1 MLCIPGIHGFQLPLP
16 QSWPEIPLLP
26 DWKLHI
32 CPLSFGERSR
42 GFGDLCSWA
51 TLPVGTLYLGARSS
65 TPFLTPGRC
74 TCPDSWAAR
83 LSSAETAW
91 SSLYFGGTIE
101 TGVTEGRK
109 PQLPA
114 RWIITSSFH
123 PQPSDPG
130 SLVIPQL
137 IYTQNMDILCKE
149 PEVIGAC
156 TAGLNSVSVPVQV
169 LWSSSLFT
177 CWDSGDSACLSQDPH
192 LFLCLVVSQCP
203 HLFLRQTNFTFY
215 HPST

>member
-1 MLCIPGIHGFQLPLP
+1 MSFITNTIISTDASPHTPASGSPHTWEAFTFIP
-16 QSWPEIPLLP
+16 S
-26 DWKLHI
+26 D
-32 CPLSFGERSR
+32 
-42 GFGDLCSWA
+42 
-51 TLPVGTLYLGARSS
+51 
-65 TPFLTPGRC
+65 
-74 TCPDSWAAR
+74 
-83 LSSAETAW
+83 
-91 SSLYFGGTIE
+91 IE
-101 TGVTEGRK
+101 TGVTEDRK

>member
-1 MLCIPGIHGFQLPLP
+1 MKFQPRLTARHPVPPMSFITNTIISTDASPHTPASGSPHTWEAFTFIP
-16 QSWPEIPLLP
+16 S
-26 DWKLHI
+26 D
-32 CPLSFGERSR
+32 
-42 GFGDLCSWA
+42 
-51 TLPVGTLYLGARSS
+51 
-65 TPFLTPGRC
+65 
-74 TCPDSWAAR
+74 
-83 LSSAETAW
+83 
-91 SSLYFGGTIE
+91 IE

-215 HPST
+215 HPSTWTLKVQDWQPWAY